1 MARFSIGSETIR
13 FYAYRGKTP
22 KGGYPASIHLSV
34 PVGQLGAFLQ
44 DESTAAIRAA
54 RLAGAIECQI
64 DQRMTKRAT
73 ATVAAH
79 SFRFH
84 LNCFCRLHYLFP
96 CLKSCLPPP
105 ERRSGMSCRLSG

>member
-1 MARFSIGSETIR
+1 M
-13 FYAYRGKTP
+13 
-22 KGGYPASIHLSV
+22 
-34 PVGQLGAFLQ
+34 PVGQLGACLQ

-54 RLAGAIECQI
+54 RLTGFVERQI
-64 DQRMTKRAT
+64 DQWVAKRTT

-79 SFRFH
+79 SFRFY

-96 CLKSCLPPP
+96 CLKSHALPP